1 MSLEVGKFFIN
12 YLLFPVI
19 VLILGLLSVVIAKKN
34 KLLSDK
40 KAVITVMTTSLLY
53 SLFGL
58 CGFFGM
64 EFMPYVYL
72 FIQFLFLL
80 IGFANQRIL
89 QHFIPQ
95 LKSNGVIFVVG
106 LQFFLSWA
114 LFAILFNFTNE
125 LQYGFW
131 AGTCLLP
138 LLFYPLFVITYHSY
152 LNIPAEIYKIKVYS
166 ENETFEP
173 PHAELDISRVMVVG
187 INVSKYVGDENEVI
201 VNSKALKT
209 FVLGEWFGMII
220 NDYNKQH
227 LDNQVELFDKDGSY
241 GWIFYTE
248 RSILKSRLYL
258 DPDLTFESNGLT
270 RNCMIVAR
278 RVKNVK

>member
-1 MSLEVGKFFIN
+1 MGLEVGNFIIK

-34 KLLSDK
+34 KLLSDRK
-40 KAVITVMTTSLLY
+40 SVITVLVTSLSY

-58 CGFFGM
+58 SGFFGIA
-64 EFMPYVYL
+64 FVPYIYL
-72 FIQFLFLL
+72 FIQFIFLL

-89 QHFIPQ
+89 RHFIPQ
-95 LKSNGVIFVVG
+95 LKSNGVILVVV
-106 LQFFLSWA
+106 LQFLMSWA
-114 LFAILFNFTNE
+114 AFAVIFNITNE

-138 LLFYPLFVITYHSY
+138 LLFYPLFVVTYQCY
-152 LNIPAEIYKIKVYS
+152 LSIPAEIYKIRVYD
-166 ENETFEP
+166 ERETFEP
-173 PHAELDISRVMVVG
+173 PHAELDISQVMVVG
-187 INVSKYVGDENEVI
+187 INVPKFVGDEDESI

-220 NDYNKQH
+220 DDYNKQH
-227 LDNQVELFDKDGSY
+227 LDNQVELFDRDGSY

-248 RSILKSRLYL
+248 RSILKSRRYL
-258 DPDLTFESNGLT
+258 DPDLTFEANGLVG
-270 RNCMIVAR
+270 NCMVVAR
-278 RVKNVK
+278 RVKNVE